1 LGARQGAVDEF
12 AAAITGGVM
21 HEDDVARTGAIK
33 EKLIEA
39 KQGWARDGR
48 LLTGTTADPERVRL
62 PPGQRL
68 VKDWP
73 VLDLGV
79 EPDVTPQKF
88 RLDLDGAV
96 ENRLSLNLDEYMALP
111 MAESVS
117 DMHCVT
123 QWSNYDN
130 RWKGVCARTILDMVK
145 PAKEAKHVIFHSFDG
160 YTTNIRL
167 DQFDRPDVFLVHDWN
182 GKPINRAHGGP
193 VRMLVPRLYLWK
205 SAKWLKRIQFTIS
218 DHPGFWETR
227 GYHNNADPWL
237 EERYG

>member
-1 LGARQGAVDEF
+1 MA
-12 AAAITGGVM
+12 
-21 HEDDVARTGAIK
+21 EDDVTLTGSMK

-48 LLTGTTADPERVRL
+48 LLTGTTADPEQDRL

-68 VKDWP
+68 VRDWP
-73 VLDLGV
+73 ILDLGI

-96 ENRLSLNLDEYMALP
+96 ENRLSLNYDEYMALP
-111 MAESVS
+111 FAESVS

-123 QWSNYDN
+123 QWSRYDN
-130 RWKGVCARTILDMVK
+130 HWKGISARTILEMVK
-145 PAKEAKHVIFHSFDG
+145 PQKEAKFVIFHAVDG

-167 DQFDRPDVFLVHDWN
+167 DQFDQSDVFLVHEWE
-182 GKPINRAHGGP
+182 GKPISRAHGGP
-193 VRMLVPRLYLWK
+193 VRMLVPKLYLWK
-205 SAKWLKRIQFTIS
+205 SAKWLRRIQFTIN
-218 DHPGFWETR
+218 DHPGFWEQR
-227 GYHNNADPWL
+227 GYHNNGDPWL